1 MARQGGFGLIYTW
14 LVIGLGFSWLWLV
27 FPGLNLDQGSTLALL
42 LALGI
47 LAEWLAVPL
56 ARGYLSG
63 SYIVVAAC
71 QLISGG
77 AATAWVT
84 GLVAL
89 LGLGIANRGNPLRTI
104 LFNSGQHVLAAAL
117 ADAAYRLVSG
127 QVMPILVFSVVYFI
141 ANHLLVYFYLLPGR
155 RDHPDIFGWNA
166 LRWDAYTYL
175 LTTPYGIL
183 MATILEQMGT
193 GWAALLFLPVPVAQV
208 ILRQYVHLELANR
221 QLTALCQVA
230 RRLRQEVAAD
240 DFFQAFLQECRRFL
254 TFQAAALY
262 FRSPRRQLFLPCAA
276 QGSWRAELG
285 SSVVVPGEGLLGQ
298 ALTSQQPLVIEDVR
312 STVDPDAAGPCRH
325 FRSVLAV
332 PLLARGEISGLL
344 VLGDTRPDLYEE
356 KQGQIISIMGSQVA
370 MLLANEMLAEQ
381 LQHMSVV
388 DRLTGLSNHRQFYRQ
403 AVNRLLGLAPEEPAA
418 LLLAS
423 VDNLPLLNA
432 RYGHGAGDAV
442 LQTAAGL
449 LRDVSLPDYL
459 LGRYSGNRL
468 AVLAPGCDTA
478 AALQLAERL
487 RAAARDCRVAE
498 ISPQPLRV
506 TLSVGV
512 AVFPQDT
519 RQPDQLFLAAEQAL
533 LRAKELGRDRAI
545 AYSQMAKLKVN
556 RDPTSAVT

>member
-1 MARQGGFGLIYTW
+1 MARPGGFGLIYTW
-14 LVIGLGFSWLWLV
+14 LVIGLGFGWLWLV

-71 QLISGG
+71 QLTCGG

-104 LFNSGQHVLAAAL
+104 LFNSAQHVLAAAL
-117 ADAAYRLVSG
+117 ADAAYRLATG
-127 QVMPILVFSVVYFI
+127 QVLPVLIFTVVYFMV
-141 ANHLLVYFYLLPGR
+141 NHLLVYLYLLPGR
-155 RDHPDIFGWNA
+155 RDHPDIFGWDA

-183 MATILEQMGT
+183 MAALFDKAGT

-208 ILRQYVHLELANR
+208 ILRKYVHMELANR
-221 QLTALCQVA
+221 QLTALYQVA
-230 RRLRQEVAAD
+230 RRLRQEVAPD
-240 DFFQAFLQECRRFL
+240 DFFQVFLQECRRFL
-254 TFQAAALY
+254 TFQGAVLY

-276 QGSWRAELG
+276 QGPWRAELG

-298 ALTSQQPLVIEDVR
+298 ALINRQPLVIEDVR
-312 STVDPDAAGPCRH
+312 KEVDQAAAGPCRH

-332 PLLARGEISGLL
+332 PLLARGEASGLL
-344 VLGDTRPDLYEE
+344 VLGDTRPGLYEE
-356 KQGQIISIMGSQVA
+356 KQGQIVSIMGSQVA

-381 LQHMSVV
+381 LQQMAVV
-388 DRLTGLSNHRQFYRQ
+388 DPLTGLFNHRRFYRQ
-403 AVNRLLGLAPEEPAA
+403 AVNRLLGLAPGETAA
-418 LLLAS
+418 LLLAG
-423 VDNLPLLNA
+423 VDELPLLNA

-442 LQTAAGL
+442 LQAAAGV
-449 LRDVSLPDYL
+449 LRDISRPDCL
-459 LGRYSGNRL
+459 LGRYSGSRL
-468 AVLAPGCDTA
+468 AALVPGCDTA

-498 ISPQPLRV
+498 NSPQPLRL
-506 TLSVGV
+506 TLAVGV

-519 RQPDQLFLAAEQAL
+519 NRPDRLFLAAEQAL
-533 LRAKELGRDRAI
+533 ARAGELGRDRAI
-545 AYSQMAKLKVN
+545 AYSQTVKLKAN